1 MNAQQEQLL
10 NLHRLPARLRVED
23 AALLLGFSVH
33 EIPILVSHGL
43 IKPLG
48 HPPVTGVKYFSV
60 ATLDELRKDEKW
72 LAKASDCIVEYW
84 QNVNQNRKTTRH
96 DQNHDAP
103 HGQNHFKRQ
112 ARFSEPRSAQHLD
125 GAVE

>member
-33 EIPILVSHGL
+33 EIPILVSQGL

-60 ATLDELRKDEKW
+60 AALEELRKDEKW
-72 LAKASDCIVEYW
+72 LARASDCIVEYW
-84 QNVNQNRKTTRH
+84 QDVNQNRKTARP
-96 DQNHDAP
+96 DKNQDASRDR
-103 HGQNHFKRQ
+103 NHFKR
-112 ARFSEPRSAQHLD
+112 RFPFPGSRSVQRAE
-125 GAVE
+125 AAAE

>member
-10 NLHRLPARLRVED
+10 NLNRLPARLRVED

-33 EIPILVSHGL
+33 EIPILVAHGL
-43 IKPLG
+43 MKPLG

-60 ATLDELRKDEKW
+60 ATLEELRKDEKW

-84 QNVNQNRKTTRH
+84 QNVNERRKTVR
-96 DQNHDAP
+96 DDQSRDAPQNH
-103 HGQNHFKRQ
+103 NNFKRPS
-112 ARFSEPRSAQHLD
+112 RFSEPRSVQRLES
-125 GAVE
+125 AVE